1 MKNLVISAQVAI
13 ESRKATKSE
22 FRVHDGKLFWH
33 GAPKQYAQPEYD
45 GYIWRTNACLGEFD
59 GELTTEVCES
69 MLRAYLVGT
78 EFTIEFGEIR
88 EVKERKG
95 RAKKEAKPDTDAH
108 EDDTLIEEVT
118 ETEPDT
124 VTEETVE
131 TTKVEDVIEA
141 TVDETSP
148 EDEPEVIVTHE
159 EKQQPTVKTR
169 KPSKHEDDGELDE
182 DEARALQALLQAIR
196 KPKQQALDTD
206 EIIAIIDE
214 RVQAL
219 ASGLLVK
226 HEYEF
231 KHEDGKTIKVEGR
244 MCKEFEA
251 MCETVRNGFP
261 LYMTGPA
268 GTGKSFT
275 AKKIAEALG
284 LDYYESMQVMFAHD
298 VKGYGDANGTYQ
310 ETPFFKAFTKGGVFF
325 LDEVDASA
333 PEALVVL
340 NTAIAN
346 RRFDFPIVGNVEAHP
361 DFRVIAAGN
370 TGMTGA
376 DTEYTG
382 RQVIDASTI
391 NRFFFVPM
399 DYDHDIQTKI
409 AGGDEE
415 ISDYL
420 DDLRKSAKDANIF
433 LTVSYRQ
440 AETLGNKAMQGCWS
454 DAQLLSNGV
463 FKGMQK
469 DEIRILYGGLNN
481 KQNRWAKAQLLLF

>member
-1 MKNLVISAQVAI
+1 MKNLVISAQVSI

-22 FRVHDGKLFWH
+22 FRAHDGKLFWH

-78 EFTIEFGEIR
+78 EFTIEFGDIR

-95 RAKKEAKPDTDAH
+95 RTKK
-108 EDDTLIEEVT
+108 

-124 VTEETVE
+124 VTEDTIETP
-131 TTKVEDVIEA
+131 KVEDVIEA

-159 EKQQPTVKTR
+159 EKPQPTVKTR
-169 KPSKHEDDGELDE
+169 KPSKHEDDGGLDE

-196 KPKQQALDTD
+196 KPKKQVLDTE

-399 DYDHDIQTKI
+399 EYDHDIQTKI

-420 DDLRKSAKDANIF
+420 DDLRKAANEAHIT

>member
-22 FRVHDGKLFWH
+22 FRAHDGKLFWH
-33 GAPKQYAQPEYD
+33 GAPKQYAQPEYE
-45 GYIWRTNACLGEFD
+45 GYIWRTNACLGEVE

-78 EFTIEFGEIR
+78 EFTIEFGDIR

-95 RAKKEAKPDTDAH
+95 RAKKEAKP
-108 EDDTLIEEVT
+108 EPDTLVEETPEETT
-118 ETEPDT
+118 ETEPET
-124 VTEETVE
+124 VTEETEE

-141 TVDETSP
+141 TVKETSP
-148 EDEPEVIVTHE
+148 VDEVEVVMPEAKPEAPKKV
-159 EKQQPTVKTR
+159 R
-169 KPSKHEDDGELDE
+169 KPQPKHEDEDGLDE

-196 KPKQQALDTD
+196 KPKPQTLDVD
-206 EIIAIIDE
+206 EITAIIDE

-415 ISDYL
+415 ISNYL
-420 DDLRKSAKDANIF
+420 DDLRKAANEAHIF

-440 AETLGNKAMQGCWS
+440 AETLGNKALQGVWT
-454 DAQLLSNGV
+454 DFELLANGV

-481 KQNRWAKAQLLLF
+481 KQNRWAKAQLVLF

>member
-1 MKNLVISAQVAI
+1 M
-13 ESRKATKSE
+13 
-22 FRVHDGKLFWH
+22 
-33 GAPKQYAQPEYD
+33 
-45 GYIWRTNACLGEFD
+45 
-59 GELTTEVCES
+59 
-69 MLRAYLVGT
+69 
-78 EFTIEFGEIR
+78 
-88 EVKERKG
+88 
-95 RAKKEAKPDTDAH
+95 
-108 EDDTLIEEVT
+108 
-118 ETEPDT
+118 
-124 VTEETVE
+124 
-131 TTKVEDVIEA
+131 
-141 TVDETSP
+141 
-148 EDEPEVIVTHE
+148 
-159 EKQQPTVKTR
+159 
-169 KPSKHEDDGELDE
+169 
-182 DEARALQALLQAIR
+182 
-196 KPKQQALDTD
+196 
-206 EIIAIIDE
+206 
-214 RVQAL
+214 
-219 ASGLLVK
+219 
-226 HEYEF
+226 
-231 KHEDGKTIKVEGR
+231 
-244 MCKEFEA
+244 
-251 MCETVRNGFP
+251 
-261 LYMTGPA
+261 
-268 GTGKSFT
+268 
-275 AKKIAEALG
+275 
-284 LDYYESMQVMFAHD
+284 
-298 VKGYGDANGTYQ
+298 
-310 ETPFFKAFTKGGVFF
+310 FF

-420 DDLRKSAKDANIF
+420 DDLRKSANEAHITI
-433 LTVSYRQ
+433 TVSYRQ